1 MPPIAVVLAFLLL
14 FQPVVAWAAPPPP
27 PPPAERLVDVD
38 LKIGVPLNDATKARP
53 IKFELTKEPPA
64 AGMPPVIHKI
74 EVEVDAIQPGETIN
88 AAMKRKADAFVK
100 AINAALGPKAAKVTI
115 EVIKVPGG
123 QAIRKPH
130 VIIKDLYTVDPPKG
144 QLKGG
149 VPSIVGKA
157 DPTGEVGDGGKN
169 IPLPGSTGMPKY
181 SKPGAMMSIGDTDAV
196 PQIATG
202 FDAFG
207 NASVVEFGVD
217 NKYVARLSPIA
228 GQSLADILQLLYV
241 DLSAQGVV
249 SEYDPIGFAL
259 YIENSLGSGAFTWSN
274 SDTGL
279 DFGYALTGSAPEPGT
294 WAMLIIGFGL
304 IGTKLRHRRAVL
316 PA

>member
-1 MPPIAVVLAFLLL
+1 MPPLAVVLAFLLL
-14 FQPVVAWAAPPPP
+14 FQPVMAWAAPPPP
-27 PPPAERLVDVD
+27 PAERIVDVD
-38 LKIGVPLNDATKARP
+38 LKIAVPLNDATKARP

-64 AGMPPVIHKI
+64 AGMAPVIHKI
-74 EVEVDAIQPGETIN
+74 EVEVDAIKPGESIN
-88 AAMKRKADAFVK
+88 DAMKRKANAFAA
-100 AINAALGPKAAKVTI
+100 AINAALGPKSAKVTYEI
-115 EVIKVPGG
+115 IKVPGG
-123 QAIRKPH
+123 PAIRKPH

-202 FDAFG
+202 LDAFG
-207 NASVVEFGVD
+207 NASVVEFGID
-217 NKYVARLSPIA
+217 NSYIARLYPTA

-241 DLSAQGVV
+241 DMSAQGVV
-249 SEYDPIGFAL
+249 SDYDPVGFAL
-259 YIENSLGSGAFTWSN
+259 YIENTMGSGGFTWSN

-294 WAMLIIGFGL
+294 WAMFIIGFGL
-304 IGTKLRHRRAVL
+304 IGNAMRRRLRLA
-316 PA
+316 A